1 MTTVCVV
8 CGRVLV
14 KKHTGRKPRFCSDH
28 CRDRARQ
35 NRIQAFRW
43 TTLGVGSRV
52 PRNVEIP
59 FNISRNCRSDFAG
72 RGSADWRL
80 LWHQIV
86 ETEIFAGRDWC
97 EIVSA
102 DGVKSL
108 VAVLRQRALRE
119 VAHG

>member
-1 MTTVCVV
+1 MTATCAS

-14 KKHTGRKPRFCSDH
+14 AKHIGRKRRYCSDR

-35 NRIQAFRW
+35 GRAYAFRG
-43 TTLGVGSRV
+43 TTIGAGSRL
-52 PRNVEIP
+52 PRNVGNLP
-59 FNISRNCRSDFAG
+59 SISRNCGPDFAG

-86 ETEIFAGRDWC
+86 ETEIFAGRDWR
-97 EIVSA
+97 EVTSR
-102 DGVKSL
+102 DGVRSL

-119 VAHG
+119 VRP